1 MTITLIIFVLATLV
15 LLVWVLFKMG
25 ELDEREEDIDKYS
38 VRLDEI
44 ANKLAQWEQDL
55 IKWDNEE
62 KQ

>member
-25 ELDEREEDIDKYS
+25 ELDEREEDLDKYS

-55 IKWDNEE
+55 IKWDKEE